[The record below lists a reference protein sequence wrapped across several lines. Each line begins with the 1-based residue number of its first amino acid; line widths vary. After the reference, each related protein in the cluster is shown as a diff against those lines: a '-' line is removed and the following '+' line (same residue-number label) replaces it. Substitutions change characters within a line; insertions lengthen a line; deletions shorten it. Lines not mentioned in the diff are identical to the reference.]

1 MASSPSEW
9 WPERIGRL
17 VLRDDLAL
25 IVARYDD
32 PLTGAEY
39 RAGREQGGRRR
50 HGWWVLR
57 VDESVRSDGYR
68 DFAPRSQREAIHE
81 LRTIASATIGT
92 GEWSDVSIELGDQA
106 ALDQWGL
113 SA

>member
-1 MASSPSEW
+1 M
-9 WPERIGRL
+9 L
-17 VLRDDLAL
+17 VNELAK
-25 IVARYDD
+25 VCARYDD
-32 PLTGAEY
+32 PLTGETY
-39 RAGREQGGRRR
+39 RAGREQGGGRR
-50 HGWWVLR
+50 GWWVQG

-81 LRTIASATIGT
+81 LRTIASATVGT
-92 GEWSDVSIELGDQA
+92 GEWSDVSIKPGDQA